1 MILGIIIASLIAT
14 ALFRLAQ
21 SSYFPLYARG
31 GLQPILFAVASVAI
45 GFLIGWAEGVI
56 FFIVY
61 FFGGIVIGELT
72 KKKQTDERACLEKEI
87 ENHLKEIKDGE
98 DFLDRWTRTDRDGLV
113 CSDSNISNIFYC
125 PKCGQQ
131 NDPETQ
137 FNLSDQGICQ
147 SCLTAS

>member
-21 SSYFPLYARG
+21 YYFPLYARG
-31 GLQPILFAVASVAI
+31 GLQSILFAVASVAI

-56 FFIVY
+56 FFIVC
-61 FFGGIVIGELT
+61 FFGGIVIGKLT
-72 KKKQTDERACLEKEI
+72 KEKQTDERACLEKEI
-87 ENHLKEIKDGE
+87 KNHLKEIKDGE
-98 DFLDRWTRTDRDGLV
+98 DFLDRWTCTDRVGLV
-113 CSDSNISNIFYC
+113 RSDSNISNIFYC
-125 PKCGQQ
+125 PKCDQQ
-131 NDPETQ
+131 NDPETK

>member
-1 MILGIIIASLIAT
+1 MILGIIIASLTAT

-21 SSYFPLYARG
+21 SYYFPLHARD

-72 KKKQTDERACLEKEI
+72 KEKQTDERACLEKEI
-87 ENHLKEIKDGE
+87 ENHLKKSKMGKTFQIGALVVTAI
-98 DFLDRWTRTDRDGLV
+98 FQIFFIAQNVVNRTPLKP
-113 CSDSNISNIFYC
+113 NLIF
-125 PKCGQQ
+125 PTKVFAKVVSLRPNG
-131 NDPETQ
+131 TV
-137 FNLSDQGICQ
+137 L
-147 SCLTAS
+147 

>member
-21 SSYFPLYARG
+21 SYYFPLYARG

-45 GFLIGWAEGVI
+45 GFLIGWAESVI
-56 FFIVY
+56 FFIVC
-61 FFGGIVIGELT
+61 FFGGIVIGKLT
-72 KKKQTDERACLEKEI
+72 KETQTDERACLEKEI
-87 ENHLKEIKDGE
+87 ENHFKKIKDGE
-98 DFLDRWTRTDRDGLV
+98 DFLERCPRSDR
-113 CSDSNISNIFYC
+113 NISNIFYC

>member
-14 ALFRLAQ
+14 ALFRLALKY
-21 SSYFPLYARG
+21 YFPLYARG

-87 ENHLKEIKDGE
+87 ENHLKKSKTGKT
-98 DFLDRWTRTDRDGLV
+98 F
-113 CSDSNISNIFYC
+113 
-125 PKCGQQ
+125 
-131 NDPETQ
+131 
-137 FNLSDQGICQ
+137 
-147 SCLTAS
+147 

>member
-1 MILGIIIASLIAT
+1 MILGIIIASLITT
-14 ALFRLAQ
+14 ALFRIVQ
-21 SSYFPLYARG
+21 SYYFPLHSKG
-31 GLQPILFAVASVAI
+31 GLQPILFAVASIAI

-72 KKKQTDERACLEKEI
+72 KEKQTDERACLEKEI
-87 ENHLKEIKDGE
+87 ENHFKKNKDGE
-98 DFLDRWTRTDRDGLV
+98 DFSDRCPR
-113 CSDSNISNIFYC
+113 SDSNISNIFYC

-131 NDPETQ
+131 NAPETQ